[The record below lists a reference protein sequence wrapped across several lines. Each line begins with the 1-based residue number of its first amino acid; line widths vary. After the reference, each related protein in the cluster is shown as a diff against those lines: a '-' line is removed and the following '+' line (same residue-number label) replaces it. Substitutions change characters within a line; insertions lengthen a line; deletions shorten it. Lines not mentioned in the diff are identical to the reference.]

1 MHKRIKRLLQAAL
14 IVILAV
20 CLTNVILKRVDI
32 AKTNAEI
39 DAIKEEIRLQKRKN
53 AEADDILSEENIED
67 FYRDLAEDN
76 LGYGQ
81 SHEKVYKSVPAH

>member
-67 FYRDLAEDN
+67 FYQDLAEDN